1 MNFESCS
8 SKLFVVDIVNKTR
21 FQNENGSHLPFI
33 CTEGR
38 SRAPVAIGGRP
49 PSKASAID
57 VCRQPALNEN
67 LHILKVFT

>member
-21 FQNENGSHLPFI
+21 FQNENGSHLAFI